1 MGPNWRIWLKSW
13 LVWLAIICFVYLYL
27 ASFFDTSAPRI
38 EALWPWAWPWSG
50 YVVFG
55 SLLLPLLILGC
66 IGAYVLVY
74 HMAGPSLTS
83 FVDKE
88 LNKRTAKAKEKYA
101 DGLMSFSTAI
111 CSATFIA
118 VLLFPLTAYIQAIT
132 SGTKPVAPW
141 VLQYLEHAPGWWLFY
156 EFVLF
161 ALFWLPLGVA
171 TWFRKRALALYDEIA
186 TLAPAD
192 APVAQG
198 TQERPSAPAEGQ
210 TTHTSANG
218 GSRRRRRPR
227 AK

>member
-1 MGPNWRIWLKSW
+1 MMRLKWRMWLKSW
-13 LVWLAIICFVYLYL
+13 WVWAAIVCFVYLCLFGKYAL
-27 ASFFDTSAPRI
+27 RI

-50 YVVFG
+50 YIALV
-55 SLLLPLLILGC
+55 SLLLVLLVLDGIML
-66 IGAYVLVY
+66 YVLVY
-74 HMAGPSLTS
+74 YMAGPSLTS

-118 VLLFPLTAYIQAIT
+118 GLLFPLTAYIQAIT

-141 VLQYLEHAPGWWLFY
+141 VLQYLEHTPGWWLFY

-161 ALFWLPLGVA
+161 TLFLLPLSVA
-171 TWFRKRALALYDEIA
+171 TWFRRRALALYDEIA

-198 TQERPSAPAEGQ
+198 TTKQSTIPDPGPPVYVK
-210 TTHTSANG
+210 ANG
-218 GSRRRRRPR
+218 GSRRRRRHR
-227 AK
+227 GT

>member
-1 MGPNWRIWLKSW
+1 MWLKSW
-13 LVWLAIICFVYLYL
+13 WVLKSWWGRVAIICGVYLSL
-27 ASFFDTSAPRI
+27 AFFFDPSPPRI

-50 YVVFG
+50 SIVFG
-55 SLLLPLLILGC
+55 SLLLALLILEC
-66 IGAYVLVY
+66 IVAYVLVY
-74 HMAGPSLTS
+74 RMAGPSLTS

-141 VLQYLEHAPGWWLFY
+141 VLQYLEHAPRWWMFY

-171 TWFRKRALALYDEIA
+171 TWFRRRALALYDEIA
-186 TLAPAD
+186 TLTSAD
-192 APVAQG
+192 VPVAQG
-198 TQERPSAPAEGQ
+198 IHKQPSAPAEAEM
-210 TTHTSANG
+210 TRASANG
-218 GSRRRRRPR
+218 GSRRQRQRRG
-227 AK
+227 K

>member
-1 MGPNWRIWLKSW
+1 MRLKWRMWLKSW
-13 LVWLAIICFVYLYL
+13 LVWAAIVCVVYLYL
-27 ASFFDTSAPRI
+27 VGTYALRI

-50 YVVFG
+50 YIVFG
-55 SLLLPLLILGC
+55 SLLLALLILDC

-101 DGLMSFSTAI
+101 DGLMSFSTAL

-118 VLLFPLTAYIQAIT
+118 GLLFPLTAFIQAIT
-132 SGTKPVAPW
+132 SVTNPVAQVPW
-141 VLQYLEHAPGWWLFY
+141 VLQHLEHARGWWLFY

-171 TWFRKRALALYDEIA
+171 TWFRKRALDLYDELSPPTPA
-186 TLAPAD
+186 QSSPQHPLHQCGVNSTLPAI
-192 APVAQG
+192 
-198 TQERPSAPAEGQ
+198 
-210 TTHTSANG
+210 H
-218 GSRRRRRPR
+218 
-227 AK
+227 

>member
-1 MGPNWRIWLKSW
+1 MSAKLRMWLKSW
-13 LVWLAIICFVYLYL
+13 WVWAAIVCFVYLWLVGKY
-27 ASFFDTSAPRI
+27 APPI
-38 EALWPWAWPWSG
+38 EALWPWASPWSG
-50 YVVFG
+50 YIVSV
-55 SLLLPLLILGC
+55 SLLLALLILGC
-66 IGAYVLVY
+66 ILGYGAAYFV
-74 HMAGPSLTS
+74 TES
-83 FVDKE
+83 FLMLFEDKE

-118 VLLFPLTAYIQAIT
+118 VLLFPFTAYIQAIT

-141 VLQYLEHAPGWWLFY
+141 VLQYLEHAPGWWWFY

-198 TQERPSAPAEGQ
+198 TQERLSAPAEGQ